1 MIPITLQMD
10 WFQAFADEF
19 RSLDMRKI
27 SGGID
32 AAIEKHG
39 IDAVYPRKEL
49 TFKAFE
55 LTPLTTVKAVMI
67 GFEPTVDTAS
77 GLFLESTNAPI
88 DGMSPQLQ
96 KVANVLDTDYPQG
109 FPAATYSGLTSHW
122 AKQGV
127 LMLNLSLTSRA
138 GQLGRHMAHW
148 TFFTDRI
155 LQVLLESENNIAF
168 IPFGKTPTEKLYST
182 NIPFAKNHKIFEFKV
197 GMFLEVNK
205 WLESVGSRPIEW

>member
-10 WFQAFADEF
+10 WLQSFADEF

-67 GFEPTVDTAS
+67 GFEPTADTAS

-127 LMLNLSLTSRA
+127 LMLNLSLTARD
-138 GQLGRHMAHW
+138 GQRLKHYEHW
-148 TFFTDRI
+148 KFFTNRVID
-155 LQVLLESENNIAF
+155 VLKQHENPIVWL
-168 IPFGKTPTEKLYST
+168 PFGKTPLGRIGEVPLHQRIFKFEK
-182 NIPFAKNHKIFEFKV
+182 
-197 GMFLEVNK
+197 GMFINSNKFLKDNGVN
-205 WLESVGSRPIEW
+205 EIEW